1 MFVFSILIGLKILD
15 VEQDWKRQN
24 DILKKEFIDLFEKY
38 PPKKTN
44 RDSHEKIV
52 FFIGCEDNSNIK

>member
-1 MFVFSILIGLKILD
+1 MFVFFILIGLKILD